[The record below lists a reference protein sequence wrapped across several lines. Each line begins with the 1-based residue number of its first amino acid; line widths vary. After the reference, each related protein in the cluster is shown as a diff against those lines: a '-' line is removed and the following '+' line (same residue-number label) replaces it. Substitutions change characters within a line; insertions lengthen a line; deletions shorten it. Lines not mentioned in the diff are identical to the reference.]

1 MLHRKTVLK
10 SALIGIIVSVSPRS
24 AFADVPDLSP
34 ASDHK
39 KTAAHPLSTAQKSA
53 TEKSVSPSEQIHVM
67 GHMDQARGRIFPAL
81 GAVSYGIDEKQIQ
94 ATPQG
99 QNATFSQIMLRL
111 PGVVQDS
118 YGEVHVRGEHGGLTY
133 RVNGVLLPEG
143 LNGFGQELDTRI
155 IQSMNLLTGTL
166 PAQFGFRTA
175 GIVDVNTKSGSQL
188 KHNQLSLYGGSY
200 QTFAPSL
207 QLGGHKGNFEYFTTV
222 SYNRN
227 AIGIENPTNSFRPVH
242 DLTEQEKAFG
252 YFSWHPDDAN
262 RLSLLTSAS
271 YSDFEIPNTP
281 GLPQLYAV
289 EGADIQKSSVQ
300 SRFLRDSQTEQNYYA
315 VVSWQHT
322 QDGLNFQASP
332 FFRYGRIDYT
342 PDPIRDLAFQGVSE
356 HEVNDF
362 TTGGMQFDLSWNIA
376 RHHTL
381 RAGVLG
387 QYTSERLDTNS
398 LVFLTGSEGQQ
409 LSATP
414 QRIIDN
420 SGNWSV
426 EAGAYLQDE
435 YKITHSLTFNYGIRY
450 DRFASSFDNEG
461 QLSPRANLV
470 WKPFRN
476 TTFHIG
482 YSRYFAPPSPQ
493 YIYPSTLARFAGT
506 TNAPASPVGDATK
519 VEKSHYVDIGIL
531 QRITPELQ
539 ITVDA
544 FSKWAHDMTDLGQ
557 FGRAVILAPF
567 SYRRG
572 HIYGT
577 ELGLSWRKGHWSAFG
592 NFSFVKTGAHD
603 INSAQYQFSQE
614 ELDYIR
620 HHDIQLD
627 HQGKYT
633 ASSGVSW
640 SNTHHLAY
648 VDFIY
653 GNGLRSGFANIDKEP
668 QYAVF
673 NIGYQYTIAPVPLGH
688 AVRLRADVVNLFDRK
703 YQLRD
708 GSGVGVYQAQY
719 GQRRGVYFAAVAD
732 F

>member
-39 KTAAHPLSTAQKSA
+39 KTATHPLSTAQKSA
-53 TEKSVSPSEQIHVM
+53 TEKPVSPSEQIHVM

-281 GLPQLYAV
+281 GLPQLYAI
-289 EGADIQKSSVQ
+289 EDADLQKSAVQ

-362 TTGGMQFDLSWNIA
+362 TTGGMQFDLSWSIA

-482 YSRYFAPPSPQ
+482 YSRYFARPPRNTSIPRHSPVSPERPMLQ
-493 YIYPSTLARFAGT
+493 HRPLETPRRLKNHTTSTLVFF
-506 TNAPASPVGDATK
+506 NALHRSFRSLWMRSPNG
-519 VEKSHYVDIGIL
+519 
-531 QRITPELQ
+531 R
-539 ITVDA
+539 
-544 FSKWAHDMTDLGQ
+544 MT
-557 FGRAVILAPF
+557 
-567 SYRRG
+567 
-572 HIYGT
+572 
-577 ELGLSWRKGHWSAFG
+577 
-592 NFSFVKTGAHD
+592 
-603 INSAQYQFSQE
+603 
-614 ELDYIR
+614 
-620 HHDIQLD
+620 
-627 HQGKYT
+627 
-633 ASSGVSW
+633 
-640 SNTHHLAY
+640 
-648 VDFIY
+648 
-653 GNGLRSGFANIDKEP
+653 
-668 QYAVF
+668 
-673 NIGYQYTIAPVPLGH
+673 
-688 AVRLRADVVNLFDRK
+688 
-703 YQLRD
+703 
-708 GSGVGVYQAQY
+708 
-719 GQRRGVYFAAVAD
+719 
-732 F
+732 